1 MVIDFS
7 CMGISNKCKYV
18 DKMTFIH
25 NLKATSNARHY
36 FDVESL
42 LQAAAIAMC
51 KWSPDEPM
59 KVSKQIRNAL
69 LTPSEL
75 ILWAILYGAS
85 QNLLC
90 FIITVARKQCPVS
103 PSHQSPPPTCCMP
116 SLSVW
121 IASFSQQLTAPFW
134 FSAVVYSRVIRYCHI
149 WQ

>member
-1 MVIDFS
+1 MAIDFS

-25 NLKATSNARHY
+25 NLKSTSNARRY

-42 LQAAAIAMC
+42 LQAAAITMC

-69 LTPSEL
+69 LTPAEL
-75 ILWAILYGAS
+75 ILWAILCRAS

-90 FIITVARKQCPVS
+90 FIIIVARKQCPVS
-103 PSHQSPPPTCCMP
+103 PSHQSPPPTCCEP
-116 SLSVW
+116 LQSVW
-121 IASFSQQLTAPFW
+121 VASFSQQLTALF
-134 FSAVVYSRVIRYCHI
+134 
-149 WQ
+149 